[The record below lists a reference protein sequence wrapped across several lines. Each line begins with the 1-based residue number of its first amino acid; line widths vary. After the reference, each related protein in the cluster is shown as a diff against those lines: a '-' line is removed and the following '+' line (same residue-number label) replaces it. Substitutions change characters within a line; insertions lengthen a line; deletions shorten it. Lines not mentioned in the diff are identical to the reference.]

1 MYSLT
6 LSDVETKTYEYGMLR
21 ALGFKS
27 THLIAMITLQS
38 FFYSVPGVIAGVAV
52 AFAFNVL
59 LKTLIFIYAG
69 NAMGFGLSQVSL
81 IIGISF
87 GFIMP
92 IISIYFPIK
101 AALDKNLR
109 QSLDLNHRQNNEMK
123 VEQTRMEDL
132 GLSPT

>member
-1 MYSLT
+1 
-6 LSDVETKTYEYGMLR
+6 MLR

-38 FFYSVPGVIAGVAV
+38 FFYSVPGVIAGIAV